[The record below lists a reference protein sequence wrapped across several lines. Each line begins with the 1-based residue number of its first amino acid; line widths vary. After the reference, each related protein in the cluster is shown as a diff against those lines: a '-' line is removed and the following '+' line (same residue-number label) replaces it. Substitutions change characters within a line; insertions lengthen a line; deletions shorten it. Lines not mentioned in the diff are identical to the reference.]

1 MQQKFNI
8 YLLKI
13 DIIPKQN
20 TLLSRGK
27 FFMRKLI
34 SKIVTVVQLIS
45 RILILAISNFDA
57 DFCTKMEIIEKWNA
71 FSRDKT
77 GNNELF

>member
-1 MQQKFNI
+1 
-8 YLLKI
+8 
-13 DIIPKQN
+13 
-20 TLLSRGK
+20 
-27 FFMRKLI
+27 MRKLI